1 VKRGAI
7 VFAVVAL
14 LLLADG
20 SYLQV
25 SHNNVGGDTGSL
37 FGNPHFFLS
46 AGTVVLIS
54 GGLLLAGAA
63 ILWVLAEL
71 RVRKGRGH

>member
-7 VFAVVAL
+7 VFAIVAL

-63 ILWVLAEL
+63 ILWALAEL

>member
-7 VFAVVAL
+7 VFAIVAL